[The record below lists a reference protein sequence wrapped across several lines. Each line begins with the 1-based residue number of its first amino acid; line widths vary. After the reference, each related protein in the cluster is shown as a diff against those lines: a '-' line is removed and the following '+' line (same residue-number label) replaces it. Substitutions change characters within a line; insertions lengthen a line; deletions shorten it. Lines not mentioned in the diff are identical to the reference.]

1 MALQVWLP
9 LNGNLNNQGLADVT
23 VTNNGATVDANGKI
37 GSCYSFDGTNDYI
50 SGSYTTSVNQSFC
63 CWVYFIALKT
73 GHVFDARTPSG
84 VGYQPI
90 YINGN
95 SIQIGG
101 SGGGYATFSYTWEI
115 GKWYHVCVTHD
126 EAVGKLYI
134 NGVLINQ
141 STTAKGKDM
150 GEANFTLGCR
160 CNSTNF
166 ENVKLNDVRIYDH
179 ALSTREVAEL
189 AKGLVL
195 HYPLNDA
202 YYTGQYINT
211 VFDTSGYNNNGI
223 SYYLL
228 NEIDSPRYSSA
239 AAFDG
244 QNIYISL
251 ISSSINNLI
260 RGGSTPFT
268 VAFWVSHDDSTRAIL
283 FGDYG
288 LGGIN
293 FNIELSAYHDIRFYW
308 NGSPDKIFGTIPAST
323 WTHICIVYNGTG
335 LKCYSNGVLIGTYS
349 SSLAQKTKN
358 SNIEYRLGKDS
369 RSDSTMFYGRM
380 SDFRIYATALTADQ
394 VKQLYEVPISLA
406 NNGTLFANEFNE
418 T

>member
-23 VTNNGATVDANGKI
+23 ISSNGSTLINDGKI
-37 GSCYSFDGTNDYI
+37 GKCYKNANCSITNLNGLKVFPMTICFWAKTDATTSWQQIVMIDDNNLSQIHGVYIADSARLKYEYSPSININDSATSEWHHYAFTINNGESIGYYDGIQKQVSTESITADVI
-50 SGSYTTSVNQSFC
+50 GRLRIGTSGS
-63 CWVYFIALKT
+63 VY
-73 GHVFDARTPSG
+73 
-84 VGYQPI
+84 
-90 YINGN
+90 
-95 SIQIGG
+95 
-101 SGGGYATFSYTWEI
+101 
-115 GKWYHVCVTHD
+115 
-126 EAVGKLYI
+126 
-134 NGVLINQ
+134 
-141 STTAKGKDM
+141 
-150 GEANFTLGCR
+150 
-160 CNSTNF
+160 
-166 ENVKLNDVRIYDH
+166 LNDVRIYDH
-179 ALSTREVAEL
+179 VLSPREVAEI

-211 VFDTSGYNNNGI
+211 VFDTSGYNNNGT

-228 NEIDSPRYSSA
+228 HEVNSPRYSSA

-260 RGGSTPFT
+260 RGGNTPFT

-293 FNIELSAYHDIRFYW
+293 FNIELSAYHDIRFYC

-394 VKQLYEVPISLA
+394 VKQLYEAPISLA